1 MPHSFSNLLIHAVF
15 STKDRAR
22 CLDELLRSDLF
33 PYVGGILR
41 SVRAEP
47 RLINGTVDHVHI
59 LARLPTDLSVADCMR
74 AVKANSSRWVHEI
87 SPLQRGFAWQ
97 DGYAA
102 FTVSASNEKAV
113 FEYIR
118 RQQQFHRRISFQEEL
133 LSLLKK
139 HRVPFDERFVWE

>member
-15 STKDRAR
+15 STKDRTR
-22 CLDELLRSDLF
+22 CLDDLLRSDLF
-33 PYVGGILR
+33 PYIGGILR

-47 RLINGTVDHVHI
+47 RLINGTEDHVHI
-59 LARLPTDLSVADCMR
+59 LTGLPTDLSVADCMR
-74 AVKANSSRWVHEI
+74 TVKTNSSRWIHEI

-102 FTVSASNEKAV
+102 FTVSASNEAAV

-118 RQQQFHRRISFQEEL
+118 RQEQHHRRISFQEEL
-133 LSLLKK
+133 VTLLVK
-139 HRVPFDERFVWE
+139 HRVPFDKRFIWK